1 MPACLDALVT
11 GAALITNWGLEIR
24 DGEAP
29 SFKCLTTWDFATRQA
44 GAGILTTRFL
54 PVNLTE
60 TKLFQ
65 GESTLKKP
73 RELVLIASYTN
84 IPDKSDVPVPMTC
97 HGPLRFVAYRIV

>member
-1 MPACLDALVT
+1 MPACLDALIT
-11 GAALITNWGLEIR
+11 GGYTHHELGSRDPRWRGAFLE
-24 DGEAP
+24 
-29 SFKCLTTWDFATRQA
+29 CLTTCDFATRQA

-60 TKLFQ
+60 TKSFQ

-73 RELVLIASYTN
+73 KELVLIASYTN